1 MSPFEL
7 RLATQTDAEA
17 CALLHI
23 SCWREVY
30 APLASPE
37 LLELRLA
44 DTERWVRAWQVQLDQ
59 GPTHWVAVHDSE
71 LVGFGV
77 SGPSR
82 DEDPPTPRELYA
94 LYVRAAWHGT
104 GIGAALL
111 DRTVANEPCSL
122 WVLEANARARAFYAR
137 HGFVVDGEREKYAA
151 LDVWEVRMV
160 RP

>member
-1 MSPFEL
+1 MSQFEV
-7 RLATQTDAEA
+7 RLATQADAEA

-44 DTERWVRAWQVQLDQ
+44 DTERWLRAWQGQLDE
-59 GPTHWVAVHDSE
+59 GPPHWVAVHDDE

-77 SGPSR
+77 GGPSR
-82 DEDPPTPRELYA
+82 DEDPPAPWELYA

-104 GIGAALL
+104 GVGQALL
-111 DRTVANEPCSL
+111 ERAIPDDACSL

-137 HGFVVDGEREKYAA
+137 NGFEPDGAREKYAA

-160 RP
+160 RL